1 MAHRYSLRP
10 RAPRPERLLALYWY
24 QLPDDVL
31 RSLHRYAAAQTHH
44 RYALRSILSIDI

>member
-24 QLPDDVL
+24 QLPDDIL
-31 RSLHRYAAAQTHH
+31 RSLHRYAAAAQTH
-44 RYALRSILSIDI
+44 RYMLRSILSIDI